1 MTNKTVIYWK
11 AKKLRKN
18 NTKKYKFLLCFLL
31 FISFFGI
38 IRNGYSQTAKTLLG
52 TTTTNPTG
60 TYTSMVKPTAG
71 YTWFRGHIIT
81 DGSAGGSN
89 QPTGYIEQS
98 LNTSAPLSYHGTDT
112 ITFSRSGSLWTGSIN
127 SAIIGGYARLVI
139 GNFGDATLLAINWF
153 VTPETTVNTTINLTT
168 TSTGS
173 GTVKTIGTTSATLM
187 EANTSRKYILI
198 IDTGN
203 QDLYVDFADPAA
215 TATARIFIP
224 GGNGSYEKESI
235 SAIFT
240 GALYCRTATGT
251 TEVRVFEHN

>member
-1 MTNKTVIYWK
+1 MG
-11 AKKLRKN
+11 KN

-38 IRNGYSQTAKTLLG
+38 IRSGYPEVAKTLLG

-60 TYTSMVKPTAG
+60 TYTSTPKPTAG

-81 DGSAGGSN
+81 DGSAGGAN

-112 ITFSRSGSLWTGSIN
+112 ITFSRSGQLWTGSIN

-153 VTPETTVNTTINLTT
+153 VTPETSVNTTLNLTT
-168 TSTGS
+168 VTTGS
-173 GTVKTIGTTSATLM
+173 ETSQIVGTVSKKILETNSSRRYFIVQGDIDFKLSWENPADNTKMLV
-187 EANTSRKYILI
+187 EANGAYESEPQSSVY
-198 IDTGN
+198 TGE
-203 QDLYVDFADPAA
+203 LYAITESG
-215 TATARIFIP
+215 TATIYVQER
-224 GGNGSYEKESI
+224 N
-235 SAIFT
+235 
-240 GALYCRTATGT
+240 
-251 TEVRVFEHN
+251 

>member
-1 MTNKTVIYWK
+1 MKRY
-11 AKKLRKN
+11 R
-18 NTKKYKFLLCFLL
+18 FLLYFLL
-31 FISFFGI
+31 FVSFFGMA
-38 IRNGYSQTAKTLLG
+38 RNGYSQIAKTLLG

-60 TYTSMVKPTAG
+60 TYTSAVKPTAG

-81 DGSAGGSN
+81 DGSAGASN
-89 QPTGYIEQS
+89 QPVGYIEQS

-153 VTPETTVNTTINLTT
+153 VTPETTVNTAINLTT
-168 TSTGS
+168 TLTGS
-173 GTVKTIGTTSATLM
+173 GTTVTIGTASATLM

-198 IDTGN
+198 TNTGN
-203 QDLYVDFADPAA
+203 QDLYIDLTSPVS
-215 TATARIFIP
+215 TATAKIFIP
-224 GGNGSYEKESI
+224 GSNGSYEKESI
-235 SAIFT
+235 SAIYT
-240 GALYCRTATGT
+240 GVFYCRTATGT